1 MSTPV
6 EFTTTTKGR
15 PLTIL
20 DGYLYTQDCRTDT
33 KTYWRCKNHKTY
45 NCHYRIHTLRKFRED
60 VTDRAKYTHE
70 TTDTVLS
77 QCISKLPDSA
87 RIRLPPLDYVKRT

>member
-1 MSTPV
+1 MSTPI

-20 DGYLYTQDCRTDT
+20 DGYLYTQDRRTDT
-33 KTYWRCKNHKTY
+33 KTYWRLK
-45 NCHYRIHTLRKFRED
+45 KFRED
-60 VTDRAKYTHE
+60 VTDRAKCTQE

-87 RIRLPPLDYVKRT
+87 RIRLPPLDHVKRTIQQHRKKIDLP